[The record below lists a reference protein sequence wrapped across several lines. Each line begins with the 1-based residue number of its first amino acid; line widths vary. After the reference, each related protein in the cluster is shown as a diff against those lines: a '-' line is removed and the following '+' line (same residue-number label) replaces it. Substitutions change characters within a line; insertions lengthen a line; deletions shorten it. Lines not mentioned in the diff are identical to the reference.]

1 MLELTTPTV
10 RSDQRLAAEFR
21 PRKLEPWLARLPRTD
36 SGTHAKW
43 LYKALSAQNRI
54 AIEAAIRLQLMELYD
69 GPFQE
74 FQTSHESDLKA
85 IATIPLH
92 PHYRAKQKD
101 MLGLLDA
108 LATGYKIAVVDLAS
122 RRRSHNRRG
131 DLALAL
137 QRAMYYIGRVILA
150 ASEVYLRAPSGS
162 WRELHEL
169 YRCAENEGLCET
181 PVQAV
186 EQPGAT
192 QNVLQ
197 TYLRILL
204 LGASDPLSLLPGE
217 AGRLH
222 ELAPQWC
229 DVMKIMRGGE
239 LAPTPELAGPGSP
252 QPGHFRIKLS
262 SDMPPLPLSKLP
274 RSAAGRDDDEVR
286 VLRTLAVA
294 RAMHE
299 ALMSFEDPFSRDAME
314 VELTMGIEPADVEL
328 LRRAG
333 RVLGEVGIRRG
344 SGRFAAEQMLE
355 LIVGFDSVCEACK
368 GDASVRT
375 PGEWRP
381 EEDAAGEQFIDLSEP
396 LLGVPIDD
404 SDALDQWGASGTH
417 ARPPHKP
424 QSRHARVDN
433 ESAEGLCLVV
443 PRSSDLW
450 LKVGDIGACRFPDS
464 SRWQPAVVRWMRVGS
479 KEIRFGVQFLSP
491 LAMSLTA
498 VGDDATEDPEG
509 RSEPVVVPA
518 IWLPE
523 STSLKRPSSIVLPRR
538 AQPYPTSLRL
548 VDGEATPLSVR
559 LLARL
564 ERTTSYEQFVVSPG
578 PADAAS
584 QSSFSS

>member
-54 AIEAAIRLQLMELYD
+54 AIEAPIRLQLMELYD

-74 FQTSHESDLKA
+74 FQSSHESDLKA

-92 PHYRAKQKD
+92 PHYRGKQRD

-108 LATGYKIAVVDLAS
+108 LATGYKIAVVGLAGQ
-122 RRRSHNRRG
+122 RRSHNRRA

-137 QRAMYYIGRVILA
+137 QRALYYIGRVILA
-150 ASEVYLRAPSGS
+150 ASEVYLRPPSGS
-162 WRELHEL
+162 WRELHAL
-169 YRCAENEGLCET
+169 YHYAENEGLCET

-186 EQPGAT
+186 DQPDAT

-197 TYLRILL
+197 TYLRVLL
-204 LGASDPLSLLPGE
+204 LGASGPLSLLPGE

-229 DVMKIMRGGE
+229 HAMKIMRADEPAPATG
-239 LAPTPELAGPGSP
+239 LAEPGPP

-274 RSAAGRDDDEVR
+274 RSAAGRDDDDVR
-286 VLRTLAVA
+286 VLRTLGVA
-294 RAMHE
+294 RSMHE

-314 VELTMGIEPADVEL
+314 VELTMGIEPADAEL

-344 SGRFAAEQMLE
+344 SSRFAAEQSLE
-355 LIVGFDSVCEACK
+355 LTVGFDSVCEACK
-368 GDASVRT
+368 GDASAGT
-375 PGEWRP
+375 SGERRL
-381 EEDAAGEQFIDLSEP
+381 EEDEESEQFIDLAEP

-404 SDALDQWGASGTH
+404 GDAVDQWGASGTH
-417 ARPPHKP
+417 AGPPQKP
-424 QSRHARVDN
+424 QSCEARVDN

-443 PRSSDLW
+443 PRSSDLR

-479 KEIRFGVQFLSP
+479 REIKFGVQFLSP
-491 LAMSLTA
+491 SAMSLTA
-498 VGDDATEDPEG
+498 VGDDTTGPEG
-509 RSEPVVVPA
+509 GSEPVIVPA

-523 STSLKRPSSIVLPRR
+523 SASLKRPSSIVLPRR

-548 VDGEATPLSVR
+548 VDGGTGSLPVR
-559 LLARL
+559 LLARV
-564 ERTTSYEQFVVSPG
+564 ERTSAYEQFLVSAG
-578 PADAAS
+578 PADSAS
-584 QSSFSS
+584 ESSFSS